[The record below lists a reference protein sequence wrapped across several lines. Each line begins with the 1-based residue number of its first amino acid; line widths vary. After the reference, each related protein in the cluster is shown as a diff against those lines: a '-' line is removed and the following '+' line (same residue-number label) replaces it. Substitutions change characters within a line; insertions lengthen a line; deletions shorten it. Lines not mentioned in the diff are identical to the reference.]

1 MKRGEFWIAY
11 GLLLLAQLL
20 LSNYFHLTP
29 YITLT
34 LLPVM
39 VLCIP
44 LRIGTIGAMF
54 IACLSA
60 LVVDILSEGV
70 LGLNALALVPV
81 ACLRKSVVNL
91 VFGSELFSRKED
103 FSVSRYGFAK
113 VAMALFLA
121 LLLFLILYIWA
132 DGAGTRPLWFNAL
145 RLAASL
151 GASFLVSLLTLG
163 VLAPDPR
170 K

>member
-1 MKRGEFWIAY
+1 MKRGDFWLAY

-20 LSNYFHLTP
+20 LSNYFHITP

-39 VLCIP
+39 VLCLPI
-44 LRIGTIGAMF
+44 RINTIGAML
-54 IACLSA
+54 IACLSG
-60 LVVDILSEGV
+60 LTIDILSEGV
-70 LGLNALALVPV
+70 LGLNALALIPV
-81 ACLRKSVVNL
+81 AYLRRSLVNL
-91 VFGSELFSRKED
+91 IVGPELFARKED
-103 FSVSRYGFAK
+103 FSVGRYGFGK
-113 VAMALFLA
+113 VAVALLLS
-121 LLLFLILYIWA
+121 LLLFLVIYIWA
-132 DGAGTRPLWFNAL
+132 DGAGTRPLWFNGL

-151 GASFLVSLLTLG
+151 VASFLVSLLTLG